1 MFCEGVLEV
10 LGRGRRNLEGGKQ
23 RAVSSCQRNSSSLGC
38 TSFLG
43 VGLALDFGKA
53 APPTAEALIGAVWRP
68 RGDRPRAPGVSAFSA
83 APLTESDPQTIFPGG
98 DKNSQIYNS

>member
-53 APPTAEALIGAVWRP
+53 APPHSRSLNWCSLETTWRQTQGSRSLCIFCSTP
-68 RGDRPRAPGVSAFSA
+68 DRV
-83 APLTESDPQTIFPGG
+83 
-98 DKNSQIYNS
+98 

>member
-43 VGLALDFGKA
+43 LGLALDFGKA
-53 APPTAEALIGAVWRP
+53 APPHSRRP
-68 RGDRPRAPGVSAFSA
+68 ELVQFGDHVETDPGL
-83 APLTESDPQTIFPGG
+83 PESLHFLQHR
-98 DKNSQIYNS
+98 